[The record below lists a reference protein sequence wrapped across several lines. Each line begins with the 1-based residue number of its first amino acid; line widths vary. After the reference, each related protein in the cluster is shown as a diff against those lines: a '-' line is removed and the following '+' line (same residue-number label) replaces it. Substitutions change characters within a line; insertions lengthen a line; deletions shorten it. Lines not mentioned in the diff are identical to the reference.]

1 MKALARRFVW
11 WPLMDKQIEER
22 VKGCW
27 ECQQY
32 QPAPANAPLH
42 PWEWPFKPWSR
53 LHVDFAGPVEGHMLL
68 ILVDAYSKWI
78 EVCAVKSTTLDG
90 VMRVCTPCLLGLGC
104 LIPWCQTM
112 VRVMSVQNLRCFWDG
127 MESGM

>member
-1 MKALARRFVW
+1 
-11 WPLMDKQIEER
+11 MDKQIEER

-53 LHVDFAGPVEGHMLL
+53 LHVDFAGPVEGHMIL

-78 EVCAVKSTTLDG
+78 EVCAVKSTTSEV
-90 VMRVCTPCLLGLGC
+90 VMRWLHSVFTRFGLPDTLVSDNGPCFVSAEYEVFLG
-104 LIPWCQTM
+104 
-112 VRVMSVQNLRCFWDG
+112 RNLTCNCFPLS
-127 MESGM
+127 SGLK